1 MFLLN
6 TIYAFDVYMA
16 DQLPI
21 DFWLQ
26 TNEQVGP
33 DFKNKKTQGALWL
46 ED

>member
-1 MFLLN
+1 MPLMFTWL
-6 TIYAFDVYMA
+6 T
-16 DQLPI
+16 QLAI